1 MLQQPQQ
8 WNNILLQLRT
18 NKITWLFIIAAIL
31 LFTGIGSTPMYI
43 LDEARNAQA
52 AREMMERN
60 DWIVPTF
67 NGELRAHKPPLHY
80 YFMQIAYRVFGMN
93 AFSTRFFS
101 AVFGWLT
108 IWITWFFTRRFVS
121 YGTAIWAVAVLLVST
136 HFLFE
141 FRMSVPDPY
150 LIFFITAGIFCFYAY
165 TQERT
170 LKWLICSAVAAALAT
185 LAKGPVALALP
196 ALVLVWWVLSLKKYE
211 LLFSWHLL
219 LYAAVIVLV
228 ALPWY
233 VIVHQATHGE
243 FTRVFFFE
251 HNFNRFGEPMEGHG
265 GLFIMVPLFVLLGLL
280 PVSVF
285 TGELVKKVRL
295 YHRNNFIRLCM
306 YVVAVFIVFFS
317 VSGTKLPNYPMPC
330 YPFMAVL
337 LGYFINKVITGQIPV
352 KQYPLWLLLLLNVLL
367 FTAAWVGL
375 GLETATQP
383 FRGWALLFA
392 IPVIT
397 TAGSWW
403 FFKKEGLKKAMH
415 VIIAGYSV
423 FNFLFL
429 AIGYPAIY
437 QHNPV
442 TKTLH
447 LLPKNS
453 TVYAYKIYNPAYNF
467 YLNNS
472 IKVLESPAQVNEVI
486 TTQPQAVIISRE
498 NHLLELEAVPVK
510 LLAKERDLFETATT
524 VLLSGK

>member
-1 MLQQPQQ
+1 MLQQ
-8 WNNILLQLRT
+8 WNNVLLHLRT
-18 NKITWLFIIAAIL
+18 NKITWLFIIAAVL

-52 AREMMERN
+52 AREMMERH

-80 YFMQIAYRVFGMN
+80 YFMQLAYQLFGMN
-93 AFSTRFFS
+93 AFAARFFS

-108 IWITWFFTRRFVS
+108 LWITWYFTRRFVS
-121 YGTAIWAVAVLLVST
+121 YGTAIWSVAVLLVST

-150 LIFFITAGIFCFYAY
+150 LIFFITAGILCFYAY
-165 TQERT
+165 AQERK

-196 ALVLVWWVLSLKKYE
+196 GAVLVWWALSQKKYD
-211 LLFSWHLL
+211 LLFSGKMI
-219 LYAAVIVLV
+219 LYVAVIALV
-228 ALPWY
+228 SLPWY
-233 VIVHQATHGE
+233 LLVHQATKGA
-243 FTRVFFFE
+243 FTRIFFFE

-265 GLFIMVPLFVLLGLL
+265 GLFILVPLFVLLGLL

-285 TGELVKKVRL
+285 IGELVKKTKSF
-295 YHRNNFIRLCM
+295 HTNPFIRMSM
-306 YVVAVFIVFFS
+306 YVAVVFLVFFS

-330 YPFMAVL
+330 YPFVAIL
-337 LGYFINKVITGQIPV
+337 FGYFINKVITGQNQV
-352 KQYPLWLLLLLNVLL
+352 KQYPLWILLALNVLL
-367 FTAAWVGL
+367 LTAAWIGL
-375 GLETATQP
+375 GLETATQA
-383 FRGWALLFA
+383 FRGWSLLFI

-397 TAGSWW
+397 AAASWW

-423 FNFLFL
+423 FNLLFL
-429 AIGYPAIY
+429 AIGYPAVY

-442 TKTLH
+442 TKTVP
-447 LLPKNS
+447 LLQPDEQ
-453 TVYAYKIYNPAYNF
+453 VYSYKIYNPAFNF
-467 YLNNS
+467 YLNRS
-472 IKVLESPAQVNEVI
+472 IQVLEDPAAVNRVLAAN
-486 TTQPQAVIISRE
+486 PKAVIISRAS
-498 NHLLELEAVPVK
+498 LLPELETVSYK

-524 VLLSGK
+524 VLISGK

>member
-1 MLQQPQQ
+1 MLQQ
-8 WNNILLQLRT
+8 WNNVLLQLRS
-18 NKITWLFIIAAIL
+18 NKVTWLFIIAAVL

-67 NGELRAHKPPLHY
+67 NGELRPHKPPLHY
-80 YFMQIAYRVFGMN
+80 YFMQLAYRAFGMN
-93 AFSTRFFS
+93 AFAARFFS
-101 AVFGWLT
+101 SVFGWLT
-108 IWITWFFTRRFVS
+108 VWITWQFTRRFVS
-121 YGTAIWAVAVLLVST
+121 YGTAIWAVAALLVSP

-165 TQERT
+165 VQERKF
-170 LKWLICSAVAAALAT
+170 KWLICSAVAAALAT

-196 ALVLVWWVLSLKKYE
+196 AVALVWWILSQKKYD
-211 LLFSWHLL
+211 LLFSWKML
-219 LYAAVIVLV
+219 LYIVIIALV
-228 ALPWY
+228 AVPWY
-233 VIVHQATHGE
+233 VVIHQVTHGA
-243 FTRVFFFE
+243 FTQEFFFR

-280 PVSVF
+280 PISVF
-285 TGELVKKVRL
+285 SGELVKKIRS
-295 YHRNNFIRLCM
+295 YHSNPFIRLCM
-306 YVVAVFIVFFS
+306 YVTVVFIVFFS
-317 VSGTKLPNYPMPC
+317 ISGTKLPNYPMPC
-330 YPFMAVL
+330 YPFIAVL
-337 LGYFINKVITGQIPV
+337 LGYFINKAITGQIQAR
-352 KQYPLWLLLLLNVLL
+352 QYPLWLLLLLNVLL
-367 FTAAWVGL
+367 LSAAWIGL

-383 FRGWALLFA
+383 FRGWALLF
-392 IPVIT
+392 IVPVIT
-397 TAGSWW
+397 AAGSWW

-447 LLPKNS
+447 LLHKDEQ
-453 TVYAYKIYNPAYNF
+453 VYAYKIYNPAYNF
-467 YLNNS
+467 YLNKPIQMLDNA
-472 IKVLESPAQVNEVI
+472 AQVNEVI
-486 TTQPQAVIISRE
+486 HRQPHAVIISRE
-498 NHLLELEAVPVK
+498 NHLPELDGVPFK

-524 VLLSGK
+524 VLISGNQE

>member
-1 MLQQPQQ
+1 MLQQ
-8 WNNILLQLRT
+8 WNNVILHLRT

-80 YFMQIAYRVFGMN
+80 YFMQLAYRAFGMN
-93 AFSTRFFS
+93 AFAARFFS

-108 IWITWFFTRRFVS
+108 VWITWFFTRRFVS
-121 YGTAIWAVAVLLVST
+121 YGTAMWSVAVLLVST

-165 TQERT
+165 AQERT
-170 LKWLICSAVAAALAT
+170 LKWLVCSAVAAALAT
-185 LAKGPVALALP
+185 LAKGPVAIVLP
-196 ALVLVWWVLSLKKYE
+196 AAILLWWTLSLRKYD
-211 LLFSWHLL
+211 LLFSWQML
-219 LYAAVIVLV
+219 LYIAIIAIVAV
-228 ALPWY
+228 PWY
-233 VIVHQATHGE
+233 IVIDKQTNGQ
-243 FTRVFFFE
+243 FTKEFFFR

-265 GLFIMVPLFVLLGLL
+265 GLFIMVPAFVLLGLL

-285 TGELVKKVRL
+285 SGELIKKIRS
-295 YHRNNFIRLCM
+295 YHRNTFVRLSM
-306 YVVAVFIVFFS
+306 HVTVVFIVFFS
-317 VSGTKLPNYPMPC
+317 LSGTKLPNYPMPC

-337 LGYFINKVITGQIPV
+337 LGYFINKVITGQLRV
-352 KQYPLWLLLLLNVLL
+352 KQYPFWLLLALNVLL
-367 FTAAWVGL
+367 LAAAWLGL

-383 FRGWALLFA
+383 FRVWALLFI

-397 TAGSWW
+397 AACSWW
-403 FFKKEGLKKAMH
+403 FFKKEGLKKALH
-415 VIIAGYSV
+415 AIIAGYSV

-437 QHNPV
+437 RNNPV

-447 LLPKNS
+447 LLPKDDQ
-453 TVYAYKIYNPAYNF
+453 VYSYQIYNPAYNF
-467 YLNNS
+467 YLNKPV
-472 IKVLESPAQVNEVI
+472 KVLDNPAQVSALIASQPNVI
-486 TTQPQAVIISRE
+486 IISRE
-498 NHLLELEAVPVK
+498 RNIRELDSLPLTV
-510 LLAKERDLFETATT
+510 LAKERDLFETATT
-524 VLLSGK
+524 VVVSGK